1 MHRSV
6 AIGYR
11 LLLFI
16 ALLAGALIPVGSA
29 ATAAPPTD
37 GVGIPEQ
44 TVLEPA
50 RDGAALS
57 SDEGGYTSPERAATS
72 PFTHILL
79 RVELAEP
86 YDEHAHLNL
95 AVRVSKDGQQWSAW
109 EAIEEDSDLWV
120 PEDGDHV
127 LWSAITYVGDGMRF
141 WQVRAHPDSDSHGR
155 GDHHPTIARL
165 DVNTVDARYGDEAKP
180 TGAASLAGL
189 SKPPVVSRTAWGCPD
204 GQDSRVSPAYRYA
217 THMVVHHTAG
227 SSRLRSGETNWSDRV
242 RAIWSFHTITRGWGD
257 IGYNYIIDPSGVI
270 YEGRA
275 GGENA
280 VGFHDTANYGS
291 MGVSLIG
298 TYESSVPTPAAQD
311 SLVEMLA
318 WKANQNDI
326 NPQGESFYYGCSIS
340 KYCKA
345 YTPNAVILNIAGHR
359 QVTPVRTT
367 CPGDAFLNLLPNI
380 RSRVIAALK
389 DEDSTIIQPD
399 NGDLVI
405 SELETSFERSD
416 AYWYRA
422 ACGDGGH
429 TLYTYAT
436 DSADEST
443 NYGIWRP
450 TIPTKGRY
458 RVYAHIPQGCAL
470 DTPPYATTSANYTIA
485 AADGKHTRTVD
496 HNTAEEWVDLGTYPF
511 EAGDSASVTLND
523 LTGEAYSKRRVVFF
537 DSVQWLPEGEA
548 PAEEAGA
555 VRLLDVQ
562 YKPTTVAA
570 GELLQVTFTI
580 SNSTDTTI
588 ATQNPQAGAL
598 SSGGFDPRNGYV
610 YDEGECFLGSSD
622 EGIDY
627 AAYPK
632 EHDRFRV
639 MLGPQGRDVT
649 CAGGD
654 GGYPWRWGLNGP
666 LAPGETRT
674 ITGYVR
680 FREPGRVK
688 LQAGLIEEYVSY
700 HERNGYPTTITV
712 IQEKQPPVAA
722 TVDTTLHPLATLYQ
736 VTDVP
741 DNLLVRTRNPLS
753 IVRGSLLKTFA
764 WDGALLK
771 SGQGPLKKIAY
782 PLVLEQTRVFEA
794 PVNGD
799 YIFRT
804 TSDGRSWLR
813 VNSEEVV
820 FNDELNNPPDM
831 TEELT
836 GTITLDAGLHTLS
849 FKYFQLAD
857 TIQVGYEV
865 KLAGTD
871 DFSTLPVYTS
881 AITRTA
887 DGAFAEAPA
896 LPLAADDQGG
906 SGIATIRYSW
916 NGTTWNNKALEPG
929 DPPLTVTPPGA
940 GPHTLRYQA
949 IDEAGNASEL
959 ATVPVTVASPEEETP
974 PQEEPARL
982 YLPAVLR

>member
-1 MHRSV
+1 MYRSF

-11 LLLFI
+11 LLLFA
-16 ALLAGALIPVGSA
+16 ALLAGALFPLGAA

-57 SDEGGYTSPERAATS
+57 SDEGGYTSPERAATH
-72 PFTHILL
+72 PFTHMLL
-79 RVELAEP
+79 RVELTEP

-95 AVRVSKDGQQWSAW
+95 AVRVSTDGQQWSAW
-109 EAIEEDSDLWV
+109 EAIEENSDLWV
-120 PEDGDHV
+120 PEDGEYV
-127 LWSAITYVGDGMRF
+127 LWSAITYLGEGMRF
-141 WQVRAHPDSDSHGR
+141 WQVRARPAPDPHGH
-155 GDHHPTIARL
+155 DAPPPTIARL

-180 TGAASLAGL
+180 TGSASLAGL

-217 THMVVHHTAG
+217 THMVIHHTAG

-298 TYESSVPTPAAQD
+298 TYESSVPPPAAQD
-311 SLVEMLA
+311 SLVELLA

-367 CPGDAFLNLLPNI
+367 CPGGALLNLLPNI
-380 RSRVIAALK
+380 RSRVIADLQG
-389 DEDSTIIQPD
+389 EDNNIIQPD

-429 TLYTYAT
+429 TFYTYAT

-443 NYGIWRP
+443 NYGIWRA
-450 TIPTKGRY
+450 TIPTTGRY
-458 RVYAHIPQGCAL
+458 RVYTHIPQGCAL
-470 DTPPYATTSANYTIA
+470 DTPPYATTSATYTIA
-485 AADGKHTRTVD
+485 AADGNHTHTVD

-511 EAGDSASVTLND
+511 DAGNNASVTLND
-523 LTGEAYSKRRVVFF
+523 LTGDAFSKRRVVFF

-548 PAEEAGA
+548 PAEEPGA

-562 YKPTTVAA
+562 YEPSIVAA

-588 ATQNPQAGAL
+588 ATQNPQSGAL
-598 SSGGFDPRNGYV
+598 ADGGFDPRNGYV
-610 YDEGECFLGSSD
+610 YDEGECFLGRGD
-622 EGIDY
+622 EHIDY
-627 AAYPK
+627 ADYPK

-639 MLGPQGRDVT
+639 TLGPQGRDIA

-674 ITGYVR
+674 ITGYIR
-680 FREPGRVK
+680 FRTLGRIK
-688 LQAGLIEEYVSY
+688 LQAGLIEEYVAY
-700 HERNGYPTTITV
+700 HERNVSPTTVTV
-712 IQEKQPPVAA
+712 IQEQQPPVASA
-722 TVDTTLHPLATLYQ
+722 FNTTLQPTAALYQ
-736 VTDVP
+736 VPGVP

-753 IVRGSLLKTFA
+753 IVRGPLYKQFV
-764 WDGALLK
+764 WDGNRLESGKGALEHVV
-771 SGQGPLKKIAY
+771 Y

-794 PVNGD
+794 PADGD
-799 YIFRT
+799 YVFRT
-804 TSDGRSWLR
+804 TSDGRSWLW
-813 VNSEEVV
+813 VNGDEVV

-831 TEELT
+831 TAELT
-836 GTITLDAGLHTLS
+836 GSIKLDAGLHTLS

-857 TIQVGYEV
+857 TVQVGYAV
-865 KLAGTD
+865 KQPGANT
-871 DFSTLPVYTS
+871 FTTLPTYTS
-881 AITRTA
+881 VITRA
-887 DGAFAEAPA
+887 PDGTFPAPPTLA
-896 LPLAADDQGG
+896 LAADDQGG
-906 SGIATIRYSW
+906 SGIAEMRYSW
-916 NGTTWNNKALEPG
+916 GGTSWKEQTLQPD
-929 DPPLTVTPPGA
+929 DPLLTVTPPGA
-940 GPHTLRYQA
+940 GQHTLYYQA
-949 IDEAGNASEL
+949 LDEAGNASEI
-959 ATVPVTVASPEEETP
+959 AEVRVTVVP
-974 PQEEPARL
+974 PQESAPL
-982 YLPAVLR
+982 FLPRVLR